1 MQTRTTAFLLFSMK
15 TNIEREKPQQSNE
28 PRWLEVVRECVGE
41 MRFGTVQVVVHE
53 GRVTQVDATHRTRLN
68 TEVK

>member
-1 MQTRTTAFLLFSMK
+1 MK
-15 TNIEREKPQQSNE
+15 TKTEREQSERLGE
-28 PRWLEVVRECVGE
+28 PRWLEVVRDSIRE

-68 TEVK
+68 TETK

>member
-1 MQTRTTAFLLFSMK
+1 MRTRMMAFWPFSMK
-15 TNIEREKPQQSNE
+15 TKTERARSEQLGE
-28 PRWLEVVRECVGE
+28 PRWLEVVRDSIRE

-68 TEVK
+68 TETK

>member
-1 MQTRTTAFLLFSMK
+1 MK
-15 TNIEREKPQQSNE
+15 TKTEHVVPETAGE
-28 PRWLEVVRECVGE
+28 PRWLEVIRECVGK

-68 TEVK
+68 AETK

>member
-1 MQTRTTAFLLFSMK
+1 MK
-15 TNIEREKPQQSNE
+15 TKTERAQSEPANE

-53 GRVTQVDATHRTRLN
+53 GRVTQIDATHRTRLN
-68 TEVK
+68 TEAK

>member
-1 MQTRTTAFLLFSMK
+1 MK
-15 TNIEREKPQQSNE
+15 TKTEHDEPQISSE
-28 PRWLEVVRECVGE
+28 PRWLEVIRESIGT

-68 TEVK
+68 TEAK

>member
-1 MQTRTTAFLLFSMK
+1 MMASLLFSMK
-15 TNIEREKPQQSNE
+15 TKTENAQPQHAGE
-28 PRWLEVVRECVGE
+28 ARWLEVIRECVGK

-68 TEVK
+68 AEPN